1 MLHGYLR
8 DNTSGCCM
16 TLKEKVFVEEENLQ
30 DYQKRR
36 DRRGESQEREGPHG
50 AFATKTSGLAGEESC
65 GCLRNGLL
73 KMGKEGKVMQSK
85 AMQRPGMVCLPDI
98 F

>member
-1 MLHGYLR
+1 MHGYLR

-50 AFATKTSGLAGEESC
+50 EFATKTSGLARKESC

-73 KMGKEGKVMQSK
+73 KMGKEGKVMQSNAK
-85 AMQRPGMVCLPDI
+85 AWYGRLSLPDI

>member
-16 TLKEKVFVEEENLQ
+16 TLKEKVPE
-30 DYQKRR
+30 KKG
-36 DRRGESQEREGPHG
+36 RGESQEREGPHG